1 MHHHIPAVTPR
12 LEPEEDRW
20 IDGFLS
26 AASAVAGEYSSI
38 DEAIAEI
45 AEQAGTLFVQSF
57 PNFFGWVGELT
68 FPRDVTEMIRAEM
81 RARLTDSVRASD
93 HAILVVHS
101 PDPTVITGPL

>member
-26 AASAVAGEYSSI
+26 AAKVVAGEYSSI

-45 AEQAGTLFVQSF
+45 AEQAGTLFVQSY

-81 RARLTDSVRASD
+81 RARLTDSVRTPD
-93 HAILVVHS
+93 QPILATRS
-101 PDPTVITGPL
+101 SEAPATIGPL